1 MQHIFILFTVSI
13 PFFSMF
19 SFPIRSFHFLFFCF
33 GGLSPKNQTNSIL
46 LFLPQ
51 KFKHSK
57 ISSPTKK
64 TFSTLFP
71 FFSRHFSKNSPSLF
85 SYSYST
91 EITGSPSGNKN
102 GNTPANRHKTVLSP
116 NLSMIYH
123 QHRIGVGSYKWKLF
137 L

>member
-1 MQHIFILFTVSI
+1 MQHIFILFIVST

-19 SFPIRSFHFLFFCF
+19 SFPTVRSVSLFLFWRS
-33 GGLSPKNQTNSIL
+33 LSPKNQTNSIL
-46 LFLPQ
+46 LFLPA

-57 ISSPTKK
+57 NTIPHKK
-64 TFSTLFP
+64 DFFHAFP
-71 FFSRHFSKNSPSLF
+71 FFSRHFSKNSPPLF
-85 SYSYST
+85 ACSYST

-102 GNTPANRHKTVLSP
+102 ENAPTNRHKTVLSP

-123 QHRIGVGSYKWKLF
+123 QHRIGIGSYKWKLI